1 MSTTPNE
8 YPTPDITTGRSEADI
23 IRRTD
28 QVRAEHDRQAGKTGP
43 VNRPPRSNERIEP
56 K

>member
-1 MSTTPNE
+1 MSTPNE
-8 YPTPDITTGRSEADI
+8 SPGPDITRGRTEQDI

-43 VNRPPRSNERIEP
+43 VGRPPRPDHRTEP